1 MTQPDSEKAIAEGLR
16 LRSPKPAVARLSK
29 GALIALVSTGALGV
43 AGAVAVGLSNRPAQ
57 AEGTQNVTLGGAP
70 PAALTSLPKDYA
82 APKLGPPLPGDL
94 GRAMAQPPPVAAP
107 SPDPAATAS
116 AQQAQQRATQ
126 EIDAARTSRLFAGDV
141 HGVALVTERGPAE
154 IQDVPLGQG
163 TPSQLAFLKGP
174 VDRRTTSPDRL
185 SPPASPFVLQAGAII
200 PAALVTGIRSDL
212 PGQIIGQVTEN
223 VFDTPSG
230 RYLLIPQGAK
240 LLGAYDSQMSAGQSR
255 VLVTW
260 TRLILPN
267 GRSMVL
273 EKLPGGDAQGY
284 AGLQDGVNHHWG
296 AVAGAAALS
305 TLLGVGV
312 ELGANNTDNSIV
324 SALRF
329 GAASSLNQAGQQI
342 VGRALTVPPTLTI
355 RPGSPVQILVN
366 RDLVLEPYSA

>member
-1 MTQPDSEKAIAEGLR
+1 MTQPDNEKAIAEGLR
-16 LRSPKPAVARLSK
+16 LRSTNPPVARLSK
-29 GALIALVSTGALGV
+29 GALVVLLSMAALGV
-43 AGAVAVGLSNRPAQ
+43 AGAVALGLSNRPAK
-57 AEGTQNVTLGGAP
+57 AEATQTYTLGGAP
-70 PAALTSLPKDYA
+70 PAGLANLPKDYA

-94 GRAMAQPPPVAAP
+94 GKAIA
-107 SPDPAATAS
+107 STTPATPAGNSEGLAAS
-116 AQQAQQRATQ
+116 AQQEQQRATQ

-141 HGVALVTERGPAE
+141 HGVALVTERGPAD
-154 IQDVPLGQG
+154 IQDTPLDQG
-163 TPSQLAFLKGP
+163 TSGQVAFLKGP
-174 VDRRTTSPDRL
+174 IDRRTTSPDRL
-185 SPPASPFVLQAGAII
+185 SSPASPFVLQAGAII

-230 RYLLIPQGAK
+230 RYLLIPQGSK

-312 ELGANNTDNSIV
+312 QLGASTTDNSIV

-342 VGRALTVPPTLTI
+342 VGRALTIPPTLTI

>member
-16 LRSPKPAVARLSK
+16 LRSPNPAVARLSK

-43 AGAVAVGLSNRPAQ
+43 AGAVAVGLSNRPAK
-57 AEGTQNVTLGGAP
+57 AEGTQNVILGGAP

-141 HGVALVTERGPAE
+141 HGVALLTERGPAD
-154 IQDVPLGQG
+154 IQDVPLDQG

-342 VGRALTVPPTLTI
+342 VGRALTIPPTLTI